1 MTHVQPFHTY
11 HEYLQGMNLAQTM
24 RIKAK
29 RYNLS
34 EHDENELRL
43 LEDRLNISTPI
54 YNTFFNK
61 TTSIG
66 YS

>member
-1 MTHVQPFHTY
+1 MTPFHTY
-11 HEYLQGMNLAQTM
+11 YEYLQGMHLAQTM

-29 RYNLS
+29 RYKLS

-43 LEDRLNISTPI
+43 LEDRLNVSTPI
-54 YNTFFNK
+54 YNAFFNN
-61 TTSIG
+61 TTSNS

>member
-1 MTHVQPFHTY
+1 MTPFHTY
-11 HEYLQGMNLAQTM
+11 HEYLQGMQLAQTM

-34 EHDENELRL
+34 DHDENELIL

-54 YNTFFNK
+54 YNAFFNN
-61 TTSIG
+61 TTSNSI
-66 YS
+66 S